1 MKRVAIALAFL
12 LALSLGYAAADK
24 PDFSG
29 TWVLDTAKSDF
40 GVTSVPPI
48 QTNVIEHKDPTIRM
62 TTTSKGEQGA
72 HTTERSYTTD
82 GKGNTNV
89 VGPGVAKSTS
99 KWDGAKLVT
108 KTKIEGPDGTL
119 EIGDLWELADGGK
132 QMIIRRDF
140 KGPQGEASQKLVY
153 RKK

>member
-1 MKRVAIALAFL
+1 MKKFAIAFAFLIVLSLAF
-12 LALSLGYAAADK
+12 AAADK

-29 TWVLDTAKSDF
+29 TWVLDTAKSDL

-48 QTNVIEHKDPTIRM
+48 QTNVIDHKEPNIRM
-62 TTTSKGEQGA
+62 TTMSKGQQGE

-82 GKGNTNV
+82 GKGNTNSI
-89 VGPGVAKSTS
+89 GPGVAKSTS

-108 KTKIEGPDGTL
+108 KTKMEGPDGTL
-119 EIGDLWELADGGK
+119 EIDDLCELADGGK

-140 KGPQGEASQKLVY
+140 KGPQGKASQKLVY
-153 RKK
+153 HKK